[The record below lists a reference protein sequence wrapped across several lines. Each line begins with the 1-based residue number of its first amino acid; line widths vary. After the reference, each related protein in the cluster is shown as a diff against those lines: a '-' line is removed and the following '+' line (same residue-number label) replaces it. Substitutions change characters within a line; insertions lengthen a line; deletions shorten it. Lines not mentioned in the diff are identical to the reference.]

1 MEGKIEKKAALLQ
14 KRRVRGV
21 GELRR
26 GGGNRRGH
34 LIGFTCD
41 GEVSIEYCGR

>member
-26 GGGNRRGH
+26 GGD
-34 LIGFTCD
+34 T
-41 GEVSIEYCGR
+41 GEGIL